1 MRGEGARNGN
11 PISRLDRPMLTIK
24 GYWYND
30 TMGTLDALK
39 SKLLISERNGI
50 IELQPAVQKK
60 KKKRTFPNN

>member
-1 MRGEGARNGN
+1 
-11 PISRLDRPMLTIK
+11 
-24 GYWYND
+24 
-30 TMGTLDALK
+30 MGTLDALK